1 MAETCCSR
9 QRLVHLYRARDDG
22 RIVTGTLCTY
32 QDIPQYQLHSLTLSM
47 LMALSIGLCVAR
59 CGQDCKYIRKQL
71 YGLQITV
78 TEGLF
83 VVFVLTFLSDLLI
96 L

>member
-1 MAETCCSR
+1 MFHILRR
-9 QRLVHLYRARDDG
+9 QRLVHLYSAWDDG
-22 RIVTGTLCTY
+22 RFVTGTLCTY
-32 QDIPQYQLHSLTLSM
+32 QDIPQYQLHSLTLSTS
-47 LMALSIGLCVAR
+47 MALSVGLCCAR

-71 YGLQITV
+71 YGLHITV

-83 VVFVLTFLSDLLI
+83 VVFVLIFLSDLLI

>member
-1 MAETCCSR
+1 M
-9 QRLVHLYRARDDG
+9 YRARDDG
-22 RIVTGTLCTY
+22 RIVTGTLCIY

-47 LMALSIGLCVAR
+47 SMALSIGLCVAR

-71 YGLQITV
+71 YGLHITV

-83 VVFVLTFLSDLLI
+83 VVFVLIYFFNDLLI